1 MNSEISNRQDF
12 AAVQNST
19 GIIINMMY
27 EGSLNKT
34 ETCVKNNYKYN
45 IKQHIKDDHKLRKKK
60 THARVVIFFVA
71 CYRNQSI

>member
-12 AAVQNST
+12 AAVQNSS

-34 ETCVKNNYKYN
+34 EKNNYKYD
-45 IKQHIKDDHKLRKKK
+45 IKQHIKDDHKLRKKNTCK
-60 THARVVIFFVA
+60 SSQFFVA
-71 CYRNQSI
+71 CYRSQSI

>member
-34 ETCVKNNYKYN
+34 ETCVKKNYKYN
-45 IKQHIKDDHKLRKKK
+45 IKQHIKDDHKLRKKNTCK
-60 THARVVIFFVA
+60 SSYFFVA